1 MKRAI
6 LFFLISSIIFLG
18 CGDSKI
24 EVQSTLMV
32 VDTYPSNG
40 AEIESTLDKI
50 IVFFSSTLDEGTL
63 QNESFVLE
71 LVGEVDA
78 SITGVPVKTEIL
90 GLSEDKS
97 AVIIGIDAP
106 LTDGSIY
113 RLTISDVKS
122 ATGTLLSQKYYKFFI
137 VKSK

>member
-6 LFFLISSIIFLG
+6 LFFLISIAFLG

-24 EVQSTLMV
+24 EVQNTLLV

-50 IVFFSSTLDEGTL
+50 IVFFSSSLEESAIK
-63 QNESFVLE
+63 NESFVLE
-71 LVGEVDA
+71 LVGEVDVDI
-78 SITGVPVKTEIL
+78 SGVPVKTQIL
-90 GLSEDKS
+90 GLSEYKS
-97 AVIIGIDAP
+97 AVIVGIDAP
-106 LTDGSIY
+106 LTVGSIY

-122 ATGTLLSQKYYKFFI
+122 ATSTLLSQKYYKFFI